1 MYDLTMLNSHCLVS
15 GVVDSVNTFPTILK
29 TTVELL
35 LLPVCKLILHFSLY
49 LQRSIVLRPGI
60 LALHNQLAP
69 NNTHYKVMA

>member
-15 GVVDSVNTFPTILK
+15 GVVDSVNTFPAILM
-29 TTVELL
+29 TTV

-49 LQRSIVLRPGI
+49 LQRSIVLRSGI

-69 NNTHYKVMA
+69 NTTYYKVMA